1 MKYILKSEK
10 GIASMIALLMVGM
23 LTLIGLAA
31 LSTSDDE
38 VTIAG
43 NELQE
48 MRAFYAAEGGLDMA
62 ASLIQ
67 LEFDSTG
74 LSPNDM
80 PEGEF
85 EINRCQ
91 VEYSSVDI
99 DSTGSRLVAL
109 SQGTLA
115 GLNARART
123 FALTSVA
130 SSDIDH
136 GNIQLEVNFEAALV
150 PIFQFAVFYEED
162 LEIAPG
168 PFMNLIGRVH
178 TNENLYLQ
186 SANTLQMESYVTA
199 VGDIYHGRKGPGGVS
214 TGDVLIKDPS
224 GAFENMKISG
234 GWMDATQPDW
244 YDSSISFWGGRV
256 QDAAHGQERLN
267 VPLEGASADPH
278 LLIEKSL
285 GGNTDSYEA
294 KSSLKFIDS
303 KAYQYNAG
311 IWTNVTADMTAKGII
326 QFNNNQ
332 FTDGRESEL
341 VDVMELNMERLYDS
355 GYAPSNGVIYFSD
368 KAVGGSWPALR
379 LTDGS
384 EIGAPLTIASENPI
398 YTLGD
403 FNNVNKQPVAIMG
416 DAVTFLSNN
425 WNDALSAGPKSG
437 RIASVT
443 TVNAAFLTGNV
454 ETTSTVY
461 SGGYE
466 NLPRFLET
474 WSGKNFNWMGS
485 MVCLWN
491 SVQADGNWGGS
502 YYSPPNRMWQYD
514 LDFDDI
520 NNMPPETPNV
530 RVFQRTGWSQ
540 KYVGY

>member
-1 MKYILKSEK
+1 MKYIIKSEK
-10 GIASMIALLMVGM
+10 GVASMIALLMVGM

-43 NELQE
+43 NEMQE
-48 MRAFYAAEGGLDMA
+48 MRAFYAAEGGLDIA
-62 ASLIQ
+62 ASEIQ
-67 LEFDSTG
+67 IEFDSTG
-74 LSPNDM
+74 LAPTTM
-80 PEGEF
+80 PEGDLEMNF
-85 EINRCQ
+85 CQ
-91 VEYSSVDI
+91 VEYFAVDV
-99 DSTGSRLVAL
+99 DSIGSRLVAL

-115 GLNARART
+115 GLNARVRA

-130 SSDIDH
+130 SSDIDQ

-150 PIFQFAVFYEED
+150 PIFQFAVFYEDD

-168 PFMNLIGRVH
+168 PLMNLIGRVH
-178 TNENLYLQ
+178 TNSNLYLQ

-199 VGDIYHGRKGPGGVS
+199 NGDIYHGRKGPGGVS
-214 TGDVLIKDPS
+214 TADVLIKDPT
-224 GAFENMKISG
+224 GAFVNMKMG
-234 GWMDATQPDW
+234 AGWMDATQPNW

-256 QDAAHGQERLN
+256 QDNSHGQERLN
-267 VPLEGASADPH
+267 VPLDGASADPH

-294 KSSLKFIDS
+294 KASLKFIDG
-303 KAYQYNAG
+303 KAFQLTGG
-311 IWTNVTADMTAKGII
+311 IWGDVTADMVAKGII
-326 QFNNNQ
+326 EFNTDQ
-332 FTDGRESEL
+332 FTDGRELVL
-341 VDVMELNMERLYDS
+341 VDVMELNIERMYDS
-355 GYAPSNGVIYFSD
+355 GYAPSNGVIYNSD
-368 KAVGGSWPALR
+368 KLLGGSWPALR
-379 LTDGS
+379 LTNGS
-384 EIGAPLTIASENPI
+384 ELDAPLTIASENPI

-403 FNNVNKQPVAIMG
+403 FNNVNKQPVAIIG

-425 WNDALSAGPKSG
+425 WEDTLSAGPTAG
-437 RIASVT
+437 RVATET

-454 ETTSTVY
+454 ETTATVY

-474 WSGKNFNWMGS
+474 WAGIDFNWMGS

-491 SVQADGNWGGS
+491 SVQANSDWNGT
-502 YYSPPNRMWQYD
+502 YYSPPDRMWQYD

-520 NNMPPETPNV
+520 NSMPPETPNV